1 MIEIN
6 EENVGIYKKVNLIGR
21 IDGLT
26 SNEINKFITNLIE
39 LGNRNILLDFSGIN
53 YLSSVGLRILLVN
66 QQKLKSVGGDLS
78 IYGLTPQITDIFKMS
93 GFLKI
98 FTIIS
103 NIDELIK
110 PIEEQNEVSKS
121 SFDFELAKFEHINI
135 GKEKSKVNLIGNFAK
150 TETSEYSQTDL
161 NVIEAKNTG
170 LSIGFGAMGDDWEM
184 LKMYFGESL
193 TINNSLFYYP
203 AVKKPA
209 VDYMIYSPDFPDLKY
224 GFLYNIQT
232 NGKYNDFV
240 SFESKNEPIEIQT
253 LLGNIAETLKLDYYA
268 FAIIAESKG
277 IRGMNLKNI
286 PINENKP
293 TNNKP
298 IFDNDNFANWV
309 NFPVE
314 AQDFNSIIAGAGFY
328 LSKGK
333 ERSQKQLTIFGKES
347 TFHLHSVIFDKSLIG
362 FKVENFDEDF
372 NKICNEL
379 APTKVQHILTNS
391 KFSIGN
397 LAIIR
402 LED

>member
-1 MIEIN
+1 MIEIT
-6 EENVGIYKKVNLIGR
+6 EESVGIYKKVNLIGR

-39 LGNRNILLDFSGIN
+39 LGNRNILLDFNGIN

-78 IYGLTPQITDIFKMS
+78 ICGLTPQITDIFKMS

-98 FTIIS
+98 FTIIN

-110 PIEEQNEVSKS
+110 PIEENIELSKS
-121 SFDFELAKFEHINI
+121 SFESELAKFEHINVSTDI
-135 GKEKSKVNLIGNFAK
+135 SKVNLIGDFSK
-150 TETSEYSQTDL
+150 TETSDYKQDDL
-161 NVIEAKNTG
+161 NIIDAKNTG
-170 LSIGFGAMGDDWEM
+170 LSIGFGAIGEDWDM
-184 LKMYFGESL
+184 LKLYFGECL

-224 GFLYNIQT
+224 GYLYNIQT

-240 SFESKNEPIEIQT
+240 SFESKNEPIEIQN
-253 LLGNIAETLKLDYYA
+253 LLNIISENLKLDYFA
-268 FAIIAESKG
+268 FAILAESKG

-286 PINENKP
+286 PINDNKP
-293 TNNKP
+293 TNGKA
-298 IFDNDNFANWV
+298 IFENENFANWV

-314 AQDFNSIIAGAGFY
+314 SQDFNSIIAGAGFY
-328 LSKGK
+328 LSKVK
-333 ERSQKQLTIFGKES
+333 ERNQKQLTVFGKES

-379 APTKVQHILTNS
+379 SPNKVQHILTNS

-402 LED
+402 LEE